1 MPHDVAETS
10 GKQNDS
16 PASGDPIQTVHYG
29 LTTNLAAPLEQL
41 SREAALDSLRV
52 VFFLSPVGSTTSRKR
67 GRHRKS

>member
-16 PASGDPIQTVHYG
+16 LALGDPIQTVHYG
-29 LTTNLAAPLEQL
+29 PTTNLAAPLEQL
-41 SREAALDSLRV
+41 NREAALDSLPV
-52 VFFLSPVGSTTSRKR
+52 VFFLSPKGSTTSRKR